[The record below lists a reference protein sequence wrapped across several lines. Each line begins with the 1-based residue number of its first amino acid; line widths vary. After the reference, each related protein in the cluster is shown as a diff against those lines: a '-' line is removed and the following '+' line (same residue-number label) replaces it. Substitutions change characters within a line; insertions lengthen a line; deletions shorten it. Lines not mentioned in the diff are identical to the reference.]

1 MSHKVCKPLALAL
14 GTALLGSVSVAN
26 AAPAFAL
33 VDLGSGYMLSA
44 GGEGKC
50 GEGKCGEGK
59 CGMSMADANKDGT
72 VTRAEFTAHANAMFA
87 AIDTNNDG
95 NVTQAERDVHHA
107 MHKGKE
113 GSCGGEK
120 GKEGSCGGEKGK
132 EGSCGGEKGKE
143 GACGGAL

>member
-1 MSHKVCKPLALAL
+1 MSHKVCKPLAIAL
-14 GTALLGSVSVAN
+14 GTALLGSVSAAN

-50 GEGKCGEGK
+50 GEGKCGMG
-59 CGMSMADANKDGT
+59 MADANKDGT
-72 VTRAEFTAHANAMFA
+72 VTRAEHTAHAAAMFA
-87 AIDTNNDG
+87 AVDTNKDG
-95 NVTQAERDVHHA
+95 NVTQAERDVYHA
-107 MHKGKE
+107 AHKGKEGKCGEGKCGGEKGKE

-132 EGSCGGEKGKE
+132 EGSCGG
-143 GACGGAL
+143 AA